1 MKILIATA
9 TYSEIA
15 PLAEKCSYSARNHQ
29 YFFSLVHSKTK
40 IDILVTGVGI
50 ASTAFHLGKV
60 LSKTKYDYAF
70 NLGIAGSF
78 KKDIRI
84 GDVVNVTTDIISE
97 LGAENGNTFQKFD
110 ELKMSAQTLKRTA
123 YFVENKNEIQIP
135 DVNEML
141 RVKGITVNT
150 VHGYKTSIE
159 NIQRN
164 FSPDVESM
172 EGAAF
177 LYACRYEKIKCA
189 QIRAISNYVEERNLE
204 NWDTALAIK
213 NLNEAA
219 ARIINSL

>member
-1 MKILIATA
+1 MKILIASA

-15 PLAEKCSYSARNHQ
+15 PLAKKCSSSVVNGQ
-29 YFFSLVHSKTK
+29 YFFSLVHAETE
-40 IDILVTGVGI
+40 IDILITGVGI
-50 ASTAFHLGKV
+50 ASTAFHLGKA

-70 NLGIAGSF
+70 NFGIAGSF

-135 DVNEML
+135 AVNEMF

-150 VHGYKTSIE
+150 VHGHKTSIE

-177 LYACRYEKIKCA
+177 LYACRHEIIKCV
-189 QIRAISNYVEERNLE
+189 QIRAISNYVEERNIE
-204 NWDTALAIK
+204 SWDTALAIK
-213 NLNEAA
+213 NLNKVAL
-219 ARIINSL
+219 RIINSF